1 MLFIVVCV
9 ALTLLVILAVSLP
22 LLSGTAAL
30 PARGQYDRAVYRDQL
45 REVERDI
52 GRGVLSPE
60 EAGAA
65 RLEIQRRLLAVDVGG
80 TPGATEWTRSPVLAA
95 VSGLFVV
102 LCAGGLYWR
111 LGAPALPDVP
121 FADRLAAARP
131 DAASPS
137 REAAP
142 THADMKQA
150 AERLE
155 QKLRADP
162 SNAAGWVLYARTTSM
177 LGDWSKAADAYRRAI
192 DLGQKDADVYA
203 AYGEMQVMA
212 ADGIV
217 SPAAHDAFTAAL
229 AADAGSGVARYY
241 LALADSQAG
250 EEHKAID
257 AWLELAAGLPEDS
270 PMRDEI
276 ARRSDDAA
284 KNGGFAPPP
293 LPKGLAAEASQPGP
307 TAEQMDAAAA
317 MSPEQRAQM
326 IDGMIEKLAARL
338 RREPSDLDGW
348 LRLGRAYQVRGDGV
362 KAVDAYDHAAALKP
376 GDAGIKLQTAAALLS
391 GLKPGDALP
400 PRAVALLGEVAAVT
414 PDAPEVLWYQGVVA
428 AREGHAAEAQE
439 KWTKLLPSL
448 TPGGEDEKMVRA
460 ALAVLQDK

>member
-1 MLFIVVCV
+1 M
-9 ALTLLVILAVSLP
+9 
-22 LLSGTAAL
+22 
-30 PARGQYDRAVYRDQL
+30 
-45 REVERDI
+45 ERDI

-65 RLEIQRRLLAVDVGG
+65 RLEIQRRLLAVDVTG
-80 TPGATEWTRSPVLAA
+80 TSGATAWTRSPALAA
-95 VSGLFVV
+95 VCGVFVL

-121 FADRLAAARP
+121 FADRPGAAQS
-131 DAASPS
+131 DAASPAG
-137 REAAP
+137 EAPP
-142 THADMKQA
+142 THTDMKQA
-150 AERLE
+150 ADKLE
-155 QKLRADP
+155 QRLRADP
-162 SNAAGWVLYARTTSM
+162 SNAAGWVLFARTTSM
-177 LGDWSKAADAYRRAI
+177 LGDWPKAADAYRRAI
-192 DLGQKDADVYA
+192 ELGQKDADVYA
-203 AYGEMQVMA
+203 GYGEMQVMA

-217 SPAAHDAFTAAL
+217 SPAAHDAFTSAL
-229 AADAGSGVARYY
+229 AVDASNGVARYY

-276 ARRSDDAA
+276 AHRIADAA

-293 LPKGLAAEASQPGP
+293 LPKGLAAEAPPPGP

-326 IDGMIEKLAARL
+326 IAGMIDKLAAQL
-338 RREPSDLDGW
+338 RQQPNDLDGW
-348 LRLGRAYQVRGDGV
+348 LRLGRAYLVQGDSA

-376 GDAGIKLQTAAALLS
+376 GDTGIKLQTVAAMLT

-400 PRAVALLGEVAAVT
+400 PRAVTLLGEVAAVT
-414 PDAPEVLWYQGVVA
+414 PDAPEVLWYLGIVA
-428 AREGHAAEAQE
+428 AREGRAAEARE

-448 TPGGEDEKMVRA
+448 APGGEDDKMVRA
-460 ALAVLQDK
+460 ALTELKDK